1 MQNRAEE
8 VFEHGDRIRTEFYI
22 PGTEPMTECNKHTG
36 PGTTDL
42 DTLGRA
48 TDTFSR
54 APGATLP
61 PAPQVRVAPGASP
74 VPRAAPPRQDTSH
87 SRTVFDTTTR
97 PRPKYIPPRDTSH
110 GDSLRLPRPR

>member
-1 MQNRAEE
+1 
-8 VFEHGDRIRTEFYI
+8 
-22 PGTEPMTECNKHTG
+22 MTECNKP
-36 PGTTDL
+36 PGYGTPDNL

-74 VPRAAPPRQDTSH
+74 VPRAAPPRRDTSH

-97 PRPKYIPPRDTSH
+97 H
-110 GDSLRLPRPR
+110 GDSLRLPPPR